1 MSITMNQNIVCFG
14 PTNSGKST
22 LAGYLSS
29 YRLNNELY
37 EKKIQ
42 MFRAEYGNYFNERN
56 TLSYFVDTGKDEYRV
71 QQNTPGTSKRKHIL
85 EIPWENGLTY
95 TLIDTPGTDKRW
107 RNNFQNIYLGDIGLF
122 IIEINTLLDICTN
135 YLEGSYEYDEIL
147 TKLLTPVSLW
157 ENYGRLDRLIIV
169 ISKMDLCEYSRY
181 SLARVEDLLKGIEI
195 LKNIPIVPIAI
206 NVKQRSAI
214 NVFRVS
220 DKFPK
225 HQSLSSA
232 LGEIIKRT
240 IYIDLGKITKRTIY
254 IDDSANHQRLFA
266 CIDKR
271 FEKTRHTGE
280 PAIRIKV
287 LNGDIRIGDSAIIGP
302 VKYNNQVC
310 NMTGSVRSLQY
321 ESNHRRVNV
330 LSKNHI
336 GGVIFS
342 RLQNGRDVID
352 LMDIN
357 LLNTSVIM
365 GAGSEYESGNLL
377 VFSLEESK
385 VNRTFFESCNT
396 DDDVKLIWFGKIVIL
411 KIISFVKKAKHYR
424 LCLMNTKTDNFPF
437 YFQKDSEGNIIYK
450 DYVLQYKKDS
460 MQDEERFV
468 RAHLHKV
475 INIIDEDRKDV
486 FVCLKGDYT
495 ERLSHIK
502 TSELRYTQKNNITRL
517 TIHNISG
524 IELADILFK
533 GDIDKMDIS
542 EVSV

>member
-1 MSITMNQNIVCFG
+1 
-14 PTNSGKST
+14 
-22 LAGYLSS
+22 
-29 YRLNNELY
+29 
-37 EKKIQ
+37 
-42 MFRAEYGNYFNERN
+42 
-56 TLSYFVDTGKDEYRV
+56 
-71 QQNTPGTSKRKHIL
+71 
-85 EIPWENGLTY
+85 
-95 TLIDTPGTDKRW
+95 
-107 RNNFQNIYLGDIGLF
+107 
-122 IIEINTLLDICTN
+122 
-135 YLEGSYEYDEIL
+135 
-147 TKLLTPVSLW
+147 
-157 ENYGRLDRLIIV
+157 
-169 ISKMDLCEYSRY
+169 
-181 SLARVEDLLKGIEI
+181 
-195 LKNIPIVPIAI
+195 
-206 NVKQRSAI
+206 
-214 NVFRVS
+214 
-220 DKFPK
+220 
-225 HQSLSSA
+225 
-232 LGEIIKRT
+232 
-240 IYIDLGKITKRTIY
+240 
-254 IDDSANHQRLFA
+254 
-266 CIDKR
+266 
-271 FEKTRHTGE
+271 
-280 PAIRIKV
+280 
-287 LNGDIRIGDSAIIGP
+287 
-302 VKYNNQVC
+302 
-310 NMTGSVRSLQY
+310 MTGSVRSLQY